1 MSEPRVEYIATHDRK
16 EAAAIANKL
25 LERLR
30 PELIELVLSGEPFTV
45 EIHAKPGDAIR
56 ARVTKHFA
64 V

>member
-1 MSEPRVEYIATHDRK
+1 MEPRAEYIVTHDRK
-16 EAAAIANKL
+16 EAATIVNRL

-30 PELIELVLSGEPFTV
+30 PELIELVLSSETFQV